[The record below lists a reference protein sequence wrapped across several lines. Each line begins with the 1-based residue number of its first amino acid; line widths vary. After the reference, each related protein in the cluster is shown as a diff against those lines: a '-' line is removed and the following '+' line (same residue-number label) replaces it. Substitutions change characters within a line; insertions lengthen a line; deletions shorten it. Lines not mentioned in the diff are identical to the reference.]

1 MTQHNPNK
9 VSIRLLSGGHSFSSR
24 DIDGVTSREGV
35 TIELCTHKT
44 TLVPAAMLNA
54 SDASCHLRAVGLAPA
69 FNERVVCS
77 EAFSGMVAVMAI
89 SIECYD
95 YIAERL
101 AHGVSFTSPLL
112 VALPSEEG
120 SVLSLYGDTLYV
132 AVYKSGLRF
141 AEAMEVKGD
150 ADILYYLESVN
161 RVYDI
166 YNMYARAK
174 GDVARLKSVCKSK
187 FRNLVCE

>member
-24 DIDGVTSREGV
+24 DIDAVAAAGHVV
-35 TIELCTHKT
+35 VELSTFKT
-44 TLVPAAMLNA
+44 TLVPAAMLNMDDVSA
-54 SDASCHLRAVGLAPA
+54 HLRAVGLAPA

-132 AVYKSGLRF
+132 VVYKSGLRF
-141 AEAMEVKGD
+141 AEAFEVKSD
-150 ADILYYLESVN
+150 ADILYYAESVN
-161 RVYDI
+161 RVYGI
-166 YNMYARAK
+166 YNIHARAK
-174 GDVARLKSVCKSK
+174 GDVARLKSVCGSM
-187 FRNLVCE
+187 FRNIVCE

>member
-1 MTQHNPNK
+1 MTQHTKNM

-24 DIDGVTSREGV
+24 DTCGVTSREGV

-69 FNERVVCS
+69 IDETVVCS
-77 EAFSGMVAVMAI
+77 TEVNGVVAVMAI
-89 SIECYD
+89 SSECHDHVARQFVCGLSY
-95 YIAERL
+95 
-101 AHGVSFTSPLL
+101 SSPLL
-112 VALPSEEG
+112 VAEPPVEG

-174 GDVARLKSVCKSK
+174 GDVSRLKGVCRSM
-187 FRNLVCE
+187 FRSIVCE

>member
-9 VSIRLLSGGHSFSSR
+9 VSIRLLSGGHSFSSH

-54 SDASCHLRAVGLAPA
+54 SDASCHLRAVGLAPSID
-69 FNERVVCS
+69 ETVVCS
-77 EAFSGMVAVMAI
+77 TEVNGVVAVMAI
-89 SIECYD
+89 SSECHDHVARQFVCGFSY
-95 YIAERL
+95 
-101 AHGVSFTSPLL
+101 SSPLL
-112 VALPSEEG
+112 VAEPPVEG

-132 AVYKSGLRF
+132 AVYRSGLRF

-150 ADILYYLESVN
+150 VDILYYLESVN

-174 GDVARLKSVCKSK
+174 GDVSRLKGVCRSM
-187 FRNLVCE
+187 FRSIVCE